1 MFVERLVLAT
11 GSRGKY
17 REFAAMLPREV
28 VGELIFAPKMAQIE
42 VEETGTCYAEN
53 AHADQIGRA
62 SCRERV

>member
-42 VEETGTCYAEN
+42 VEETGTC
-53 AHADQIGRA
+53 
-62 SCRERV
+62 